1 MELSQEMHLRFY
13 RSMFRI
19 RRFEETVVEMSQ
31 AGHIP
36 GIVHVYIGEEPVAV
50 GVCEALNPDDYISG
64 THRGHGHCLA
74 KGMQAHRMMAE
85 LFAKA
90 TGYNRGKG
98 GSMHIASLADGVLG
112 CNGIVAGG
120 VGLATGA
127 GFSARQRGSGQVSVA
142 FFGDG
147 ALNRGSLHEAMNLA
161 AVWKLP
167 VLFVCEDNGWA
178 ISMSSER
185 SVAIDDVSVRAEG
198 YGMPGVSVDGNDV
211 TAVYQ
216 AAREAVERARA
227 GEGPTFLICRT
238 SRIRGH
244 EEGDPQAYRDPE
256 DLKNALAGDPVAR
269 YREHLLKEGLVTQE
283 ELEEIEAE
291 VNEEVEEAVAFAKE
305 SPAPTLASALE
316 DVYEERVQ

>member
-1 MELSQEMHLRFY
+1 MELSKEQHLRFY

-19 RRFEETVVEMSQ
+19 RRFEETVVEMGQ

-74 KGMQAHRMMAE
+74 KGMQADRMMAE

-178 ISMSSER
+178 ISMSSQR
-185 SVAIDDVSVRAEG
+185 SVAVNDVSVRAEG

-227 GEGPTFLICRT
+227 GEGPTFLVCRT

-244 EEGDPQAYRDPE
+244 EEGDAQAYRDPE
-256 DLKNALAGDPVAR
+256 DLKAAISSDPVTN
-269 YREHLLKEGLVTQE
+269 YRKRLLEEGLVTEE
-283 ELEEIEAE
+283 ELEEIETE
-291 VNEEVEEAVAFAKE
+291 VAGEVEEAVAFAKE
-305 SPAPTLASALE
+305 SPAPALESALE
-316 DVYEERVQ
+316 DVYKERL